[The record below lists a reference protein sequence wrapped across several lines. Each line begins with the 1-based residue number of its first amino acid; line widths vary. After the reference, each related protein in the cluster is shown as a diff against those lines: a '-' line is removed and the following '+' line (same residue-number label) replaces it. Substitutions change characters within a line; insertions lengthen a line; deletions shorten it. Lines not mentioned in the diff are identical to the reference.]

1 MSDIASFS
9 GYVYPNE
16 VVIQWGVLIVLYPYL
31 TGLVAGAFTVSSMY
45 HVFGMQS
52 FKPVARLALLTSLS
66 FMLFVP
72 MPLLLHLGHPERSFY
87 SMVTPH
93 LTSAFAMFGFFAAF
107 YTLLLV
113 LEVWFV
119 FRADNVARAGES
131 TGLKR
136 AFYRA
141 VTLWSD
147 DVSPRARL
155 LDSKWLLTLA
165 IIGIPS
171 AHGLHG
177 YIGFVYG
184 SLKAR
189 QWWESDLMP
198 VIFLFSAIVSGIA
211 LLMMLYVL
219 VSKLRHVKIDHA
231 CLKGLTYALWG
242 FLMFTVILEGLE
254 FANLVYKG
262 KEGVDTIMEYVQGPL
277 FIRYFVLQFG
287 FGALLPIAIMSLMV
301 AFNTHGKAFVTGA
314 TICALL
320 VLMNVLLMRWNV
332 VIGGQE
338 ISKTTRGLLT
348 YSMHWWGRESFAT
361 ALVLFV
367 APLGLLWL
375 LVRLFPPWADPPN
388 LPEID

>member
-1 MSDIASFS
+1 MTEIAPFT

-16 VVIQWGVLIVLYPYL
+16 TIIPWGVLIVIYPYL
-31 TGLVAGAFTVSSMY
+31 TGLVAGAFTVSSLY
-45 HVFGMQS
+45 HVFGMQQ

-66 FMLFVP
+66 VMIFVP
-72 MPLLLHLGHPERSFY
+72 MPLLLHLGHAERSYY
-87 SMVTPH
+87 SMITPH

-107 YTLLLV
+107 YTILLI

-119 FRADNVARAGES
+119 FRADNVKRAQKS
-131 TGLKR
+131 TGLTR

-147 DVSPRARL
+147 DISPRARAIDAKL
-155 LDSKWLLTLA
+155 LLILA
-165 IIGIPS
+165 IVGIPS

-198 VIFLFSAIVSGIA
+198 IIFLFSAIVSGIA
-211 LLMMLYVL
+211 LLMVLYV
-219 VSKLRHVKIDHA
+219 VASKLRRVRIDHA

-262 KEGVDTIMEYVQGPL
+262 KEGIDTIMEYVQGPL
-277 FIRYFVLQFG
+277 FWRYFVLQFG
-287 FGALLPIAIMSLMV
+287 FGALLPIALMGLLI
-301 AFNTHGKAFVTGA
+301 ALNTRGRAFVIGA
-314 TICALL
+314 TSSAML

-338 ISKTTRGLLT
+338 ISKTGKGLLT
-348 YSMHWWGRESFAT
+348 YLMPFWGHESFVSASI
-361 ALVLFV
+361 LLI
-367 APLGLLWL
+367 APFILLWVL
-375 LVRLFPPWADPPN
+375 TRLFPPWADRPGN
-388 LPEID
+388 M